1 MKIYGETTQEGEPTP
16 ESPKEIKNE
25 AFIYCVDKN
34 GNKVMDR
41 ELCSKQVLQE
51 YKSYIL
57 FNQKTMTEA
66 EYWKEKYWRLLY
78 YE

>member
-1 MKIYGETTQEGEPTP
+1 MDKKEPY
-16 ESPKEIKNE
+16 SKEILE
-25 AFIYCVDKN
+25 
-34 GNKVMDR
+34 
-41 ELCSKQVLQE
+41 E

-78 YE
+78 NE